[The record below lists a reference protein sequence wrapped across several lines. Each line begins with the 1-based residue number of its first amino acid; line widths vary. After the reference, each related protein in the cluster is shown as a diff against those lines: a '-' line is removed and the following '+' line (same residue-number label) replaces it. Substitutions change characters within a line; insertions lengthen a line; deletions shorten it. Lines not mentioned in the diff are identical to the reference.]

1 MISKFRGTGT
11 AIVTP
16 FHKDGG
22 IDFRAFE
29 RLIEFQIMSGINYLV
44 FMGTTG
50 ESVTL
55 SKDEKNAIVNFAV
68 EAVARRVPV
77 VVGVGGN
84 NTQEVANCF
93 RQIDFDNV
101 DAVLSVSPY
110 YNRPQQRGIYKH
122 FKAVAAASPVP
133 IIIYNVPSRT
143 GSNISAET
151 TLSLAHDVSNIFA
164 IKEAARDM
172 VQCSK
177 IIKDKPE
184 DFLVISGDDVTT
196 LPFMALGGDGVI
208 SVISNVLPR
217 QFTNMVN
224 LCLANDYVGAREVYH
239 QLLDIT
245 TGIYEDGSPSGIKA
259 LLEMKGLC
267 NSKVRLPLV
276 RINKT
281 LQNKLGNLLN
291 EIEN

>member
-1 MISKFRGTGT
+1 MIKNYRGTGT

-22 IDFRAFE
+22 VDFRAFE
-29 RLIEFQIMSGINYLV
+29 KLIEFQIGNGINYLV

-55 SKDEKNAIVNFAV
+55 SKDEKNAIVHFAV
-68 EAVARRVPV
+68 ETVAKRVPV
-77 VVGVGGN
+77 VIGVGGN

-93 RQIDFDNV
+93 RQIDFDGV

-122 FKAVAAASPVP
+122 FKSVAAASPVP

-143 GSNISAET
+143 GSNINAET
-151 TLSLAHDVSNIFA
+151 TLSLAHDISNIFA

-172 VQCSK
+172 IQCAR
-177 IIKDKPE
+177 IISGKPE

-208 SVISNVLPR
+208 SVISNALPR
-217 QFTNMVN
+217 QFSNMVN
-224 LCLANDYVGAREVYH
+224 LCLANDYIGARDIYN
-239 QLLDIT
+239 QLLEIT
-245 TGIYEDGSPSGIKA
+245 TSIYEDGSPSGIKA
-259 LLEMKGLC
+259 VLELKGLC
-267 NSKVRLPLV
+267 NGKVRLPLV

-281 LQNKLGNLLN
+281 LQNKLANLLN
-291 EIEN
+291 EIE

>member
-1 MISKFRGTGT
+1 MTSKFRGTGT

-29 RLIEFQIMSGINYLV
+29 RLIEFQIMNGINYLV

-55 SKDEKNAIVNFAV
+55 SKEEKNAIVHFAV
-68 EAVARRVPV
+68 ETVGKRVPV
-77 VVGVGGN
+77 VVGIGGN
-84 NTQEVANCF
+84 NTQEIANCF
-93 RQIDFDNV
+93 RHIDFDGV

-133 IIIYNVPSRT
+133 IIIYNVPTRT
-143 GSNISAET
+143 GSNINSET
-151 TLSLAHDVSNIFA
+151 TLSLAHDISNIIA
-164 IKEAARDM
+164 IKEATRDM
-172 VQCSK
+172 VQCAR
-177 IIKDKPE
+177 IIKNKPE
-184 DFLVISGDDVTT
+184 GFLVISGDDVTT

-208 SVISNVLPR
+208 SVISNALPK
-217 QFTNMVN
+217 QFSEMVN
-224 LCLANDYVGAREVYH
+224 LCLANDYIGARIIYN
-239 QLLDIT
+239 QLLEIT
-245 TGIYEDGSPSGIKA
+245 SGIYEDGSPSGIKA
-259 LLEMKGLC
+259 VLELKGLC

-281 LQNKLGNLLN
+281 LHNKLANQLS
-291 EIEN
+291 EFE